1 MFGRS
6 RDESSL
12 DRRES
17 GQFST
22 KDHIQSFLR
31 RHKGFVVSSFSML
44 FTNYTAKTILSQI
57 LCENFSFLEAR
68 KGGT

>member
-1 MFGRS
+1 MFGRG

-12 DRRES
+12 DRRQS

-31 RHKGFVVSSFSML
+31 RHKVFVVLSFSMH
-44 FTNYTAKTILSQI
+44 FTDYTAKNILAWI

-68 KGGT
+68 KGGI